1 MGPAVFC
8 SKSPPV
14 TTKFMRNHVL
24 ILVKKTEFMSIT
36 PDMRIST
43 LAWECC
49 LFLFTGFAD
58 EYERLL
64 EAVLSMV
71 LETCGCATAVEHL
84 FSPLC

>member
-1 MGPAVFC
+1 
-8 SKSPPV
+8 
-14 TTKFMRNHVL
+14 MRV
-24 ILVKKTEFMSIT
+24 
-36 PDMRIST
+36 ST

-71 LETCGCATAVEHL
+71 LETCGCATAAFHL
-84 FSPLC
+84 CVVTPSCLFGSRWHTQDRLGPMQHSQLYIYSLTYP